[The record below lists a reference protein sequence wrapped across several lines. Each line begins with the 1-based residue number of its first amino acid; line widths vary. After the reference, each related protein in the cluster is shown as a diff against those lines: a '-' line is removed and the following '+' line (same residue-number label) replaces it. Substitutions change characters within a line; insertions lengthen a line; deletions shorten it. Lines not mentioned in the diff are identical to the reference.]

1 MTHIDNHDFKWS
13 PDFLTIGAPSRFAD
27 VETVKIWRHMHNNSI
42 PFRAAP
48 LALAVLSVALLCTA
62 PGLAAASQP
71 FAEGKR
77 WIVPATTA
85 LDALTIPD
93 GGQLEAPP
101 GKSVTLTVDGVN
113 LAPLP
118 GSYAGKVVLTV
129 TDEVQVKYKALPPH
143 SFRSAIYVE
152 DGRYDP
158 ARSVSAAATGARIG
172 DGIIAG
178 ASITSREERFNGIIV
193 TGKSKLV
200 IDHPVIDLTGNGGND
215 FAGYGAGI
223 MSSGDAE
230 VTVNSPRIRTRGA
243 VRTALFVGGHSTMR
257 VNDADIE
264 TWNGTLP
271 ADYKFTI
278 EVGRMMEVPWMLGL
292 SGNVRSTNL
301 VDHGTVYFTNSRI
314 RSQGWGALS
323 TDDAARVRMFVK
335 DSLIETVDS
344 GYGAYSIGDSHDHFS
359 HSTLNVA
366 DIGLIIAGPASGTF
380 TDGTVVNSRRYG
392 VMLHGG
398 LGGGKLTIDKGSIV
412 NSRLTAIEA
421 KGRGTTIL
429 IDNAR
434 LHPGNGVLVQAMVN
448 DDPFMK
454 AMAAGQ
460 PIVGMQAPP
469 PAAPEVEQ
477 REKELP
483 ASPHVQATLRDT
495 TLSGDLLNTRTAEGN
510 MTVALERA
518 RLTGAISTGTQA
530 PVSGQEPTVNTYWQ
544 IGEVTN
550 TLAPTREKYG
560 MEVQVGAGS
569 RWTVTRNSY
578 LTVLT
583 VARGGMV
590 GALPGTRLTF
600 KVDGKV
606 RPLKAGSYNGA
617 IELLVTNAN

>member
-1 MTHIDNHDFKWS
+1 MRNHS
-13 PDFLTIGAPSRFAD
+13 
-27 VETVKIWRHMHNNSI
+27 M

-48 LALAVLSVALLCTA
+48 LALAVLSAALLCAA

-85 LDALTIPD
+85 LEALTIPD
-93 GGQLEAPP
+93 GGQLEAPR
-101 GKSVTLTVDGVN
+101 GKSVTLTVDGVSV
-113 LAPLP
+113 APLP

-129 TDEVQVKYKALPPH
+129 TDQVPVKYKELPAH

-158 ARSVSAAATGARIG
+158 ARSVGAAATGARIG
-172 DGIIAG
+172 DGVIAG
-178 ASITSREERFNGIIV
+178 ANITSREERFNGIVV

-200 IDHPVIDLTGNGGND
+200 IDRPVIDFTGNGGND

-292 SGNVRSTNL
+292 SGNVRATNL

-314 RSQGWGALS
+314 RTQGWGALS

-398 LGGGKLTIDKGSIV
+398 VGGGTLTIDKGSIV
-412 NSRLTAIEA
+412 NSRLTAIEV
-421 KGRGTTIL
+421 KGRGTTIVV
-429 IDNAR
+429 DNAR
-434 LHPGNGVLVQAMVN
+434 LQPGNGVLVQAMVN

-454 AMAAGQ
+454 AMASGQ

-469 PAAPEVEQ
+469 PPAAAEVEQ
-477 REKELP
+477 REKDIP
-483 ASPHVQATLRDT
+483 ASPDVLATLRDAA
-495 TLSGDLLNTRTAEGN
+495 LSGDLLNTRTAEGN
-510 MTVALERA
+510 MTVTLERT

-530 PVSGQEPTVNTYWQ
+530 PASGQDPTVNTYWQ
-544 IGEVTN
+544 IGDVVN

-578 LTVLT
+578 LTALT
-583 VARGGMV
+583 VARGGVV
-590 GALPGTRLTF
+590 GALPGRHLTL
-600 KVDGKV
+600 KVDGKA
-606 RPLKAGSYNGA
+606 RPLAAGSYRGA

>member
-1 MTHIDNHDFKWS
+1 M
-13 PDFLTIGAPSRFAD
+13 
-27 VETVKIWRHMHNNSI
+27 RHHSI
-42 PFRAAP
+42 PLRRAP
-48 LALAVLSVALLCTA
+48 LALAVLSAALLC
-62 PGLAAASQP
+62 GAASHASASQP
-71 FAEGKR
+71 FDQGKR
-77 WIVPATTA
+77 WTVPATTA
-85 LDALTIPD
+85 LETLTIPE
-93 GGQLEAPP
+93 GGQIDAPA

-118 GSYAGKVVLTV
+118 GTYAGKVVLTV
-129 TDEVQVKYKALPPH
+129 TDQIPVRYKELPPH
-143 SFRSAIYVE
+143 SFRGAIYVE
-152 DGRYDP
+152 DGRVDP
-158 ARSVSAAATGARIG
+158 ARSVAAAVHGARIG
-172 DGIIAG
+172 DGMIAG

-215 FAGYGAGI
+215 FAGYGAAI

-264 TWNGTLP
+264 TYNGNLP

-292 SGNVRSTNL
+292 SGNVRATNL
-301 VDHGTVYFTNSRI
+301 VDHGTVYFTNSHI

-398 LGGGKLTIDKGSIV
+398 VGGGTLTIDKGSTV
-412 NSRLTAIEA
+412 NARLTAIEV
-421 KGRGTTIL
+421 KGRGTTIV

-434 LHPGNGVLVQAMVN
+434 LHAGNGVLVQAMEN

-454 AMAAGQ
+454 AMASGQ

-469 PAAPEVEQ
+469 APAAAEVAQ
-477 REKELP
+477 REAAIP
-483 ASPHVQATLRDT
+483 ATPHVLATLRDT
-495 TLSGDLLNTRTAEGN
+495 ALSGDLLNTRTLEGD
-510 MTVALERA
+510 MTVTLERA

-530 PVSGQEPTVNTYWQ
+530 PASGQDPTVHTYWH
-544 IGEVTN
+544 IGDVAT
-550 TLAPTREKYG
+550 TLAPARGKYG
-560 MEVQVGAGS
+560 MDVHVGAGS
-569 RWTVTRNSY
+569 RWTVTKDSF
-578 LTVLT
+578 LTALT
-583 VARGGMV
+583 VAGKGAI
-590 GALPGTRLTF
+590 GALPGSRLSF
-600 KVDGKV
+600 KVDGKT
-606 RPLKAGSYNGA
+606 RPLVPGSYRGA
-617 IELLVTNAN
+617 IELRVTEAR